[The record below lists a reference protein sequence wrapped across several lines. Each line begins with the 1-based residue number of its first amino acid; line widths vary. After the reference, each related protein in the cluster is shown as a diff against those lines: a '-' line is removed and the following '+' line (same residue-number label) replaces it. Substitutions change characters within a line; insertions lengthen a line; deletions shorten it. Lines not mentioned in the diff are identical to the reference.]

1 MTKKP
6 KKADRKIEDL
16 QVDETTGAAVKG
28 GQAAIPS
35 RPSIYRKIN
44 NILRPKS

>member
-6 KKADRKIEDL
+6 KKADGRSR
-16 QVDETTGAAVKG
+16 TCRWTSNGRHVKG

-44 NILRPKS
+44 NIFRPKS